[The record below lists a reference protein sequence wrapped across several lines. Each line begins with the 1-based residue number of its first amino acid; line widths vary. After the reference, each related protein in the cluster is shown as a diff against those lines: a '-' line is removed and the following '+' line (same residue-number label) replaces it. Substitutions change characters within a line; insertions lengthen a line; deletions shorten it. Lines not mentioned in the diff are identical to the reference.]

1 MKPYAQNVLA
11 QKLDIAVM
19 VAKHLINHISYS
31 LENEESQQRI
41 CGVAN
46 FISNVQSSTKGRDF
60 GLK

>member
-11 QKLDIAVM
+11 QKLDVAVM

-31 LENEESQQRI
+31 LENGESRRQI

-46 FISNVQSSTKGRDF
+46 FISNVQSSAKGRDF

>member
-11 QKLDIAVM
+11 QKLGIAVM

-31 LENEESQQRI
+31 LENGESRRRI
-41 CGVAN
+41 CRVAN
-46 FISNVQSSTKGRDF
+46 FISNVQSNAKEQDF

>member
-1 MKPYAQNVLA
+1 MKPYAQNLLA
-11 QKLDIAVM
+11 QKLDVAVM

-31 LENEESQQRI
+31 LENGESQWQI

-46 FISNVQSSTKGRDF
+46 FISHVQSSAKEREF